1 MRHED
6 VAAFAFIAFWA
17 IITLGAVMF
26 LAGLR

>member
-6 VAAFAFIAFWA
+6 IAAFAFICFWA
-17 IITLGAVMF
+17 AITLGAVMF